1 MHELHQMIAAGELQS
16 NASRASALAEKG
28 PVVVLSD
35 ATPRAVL
42 VAPEEWNRIA
52 KRLEMLE
59 SLLKAR
65 RIETLN
71 EAEDG
76 WVSSVEMRDRLSR
89 RGVYVGSSQ

>member
-16 NASRASALAEKG
+16 NASRVFALAEKG

-42 VAPEEWNRIA
+42 VTPDEWNRIA

-59 SLLKAR
+59 SLLEAQ
-65 RIETLN
+65 RIETRN
-71 EAEDG
+71 EVEDS
-76 WVSSVEMRDRLSR
+76 WVTSAEMRDRLAR
-89 RGVYVGSSQ
+89 RGVHVGSSL